1 MAPEVMDD
9 ALYDERADL
18 WSVGCILYETAFGKP
33 PIKTQ
38 SFTELIRW
46 LRNPKIKWPIK
57 ANACTSFL
65 KGLLEKEAKARLTWP
80 EIIAHPYLDN
90 NLLILY
96 NTESNRPLTEAL
108 TSSQQIKKEKQR
120 REIILHRDK
129 KMIAEAMNKCQMLKQ
144 SPDEEDEKPTKNKR
158 HNVIGDNDSISS
170 TDSVNAIVQTDL
182 ETDVEG
188 PPVERRNSSIRA
200 NVGHLPSSDNQQF
213 VIKRY
218 ADNFS
223 VEQNATVVENNN
235 LRLGR
240 MMENLQIEV
249 KHTSNMPAT
258 KQIQINPAVKIEKHS
273 MALERPS
280 SSGKSETLKSSQ
292 SSGKEQTG
300 ISKELEKR
308 KLGHNLE
315 NFSIRMGNNEKVIE
329 KHDDETT
336 KETHDR
342 LVMLKSVDKLK
353 CSIC

>member
-18 WSVGCILYETAFGKP
+18 WSVGCILYETTFGKP

-57 ANACTSFL
+57 ANSCTLFL

-80 EIIAHPYLDN
+80 QIIAHPYIDN
-90 NLLILY
+90 NLQILY
-96 NTESNRPLTEAL
+96 NTESHRPLTEAL
-108 TSSQQIKKEKQR
+108 TSSQQVKKDKQR
-120 REIILHRDK
+120 QAIMLHRDK
-129 KMIAEAMNKCQMLKQ
+129 KMIDEAINKCQMLKQ
-144 SPDEEDEKPTKNKR
+144 SPFKEEEKPTKNKR

-170 TDSVNAIVQTDL
+170 TDSVNAIVQTDF

-188 PPVERRNSSIRA
+188 PPVERRHSSRPA
-200 NVGHLPSSDNQQF
+200 NVALLPSNDNQQF
-213 VIKRY
+213 VIQRY
-218 ADNFS
+218 ADNFA
-223 VEQNATVVENNN
+223 VQQNATVVDNNN

-249 KHTSNMPAT
+249 KHNANMPAT
-258 KQIQINPAVKIEKHS
+258 KQMPINPAAKLEKHS
-273 MALERPS
+273 LALERPS
-280 SSGKSETLKSSQ
+280 SSGKSDTLKSSQ
-292 SSGKEQTG
+292 SSGKEPTG

-308 KLGHNLE
+308 KLGQNLE

-342 LVMLKSVDKLK
+342 LVISETNEKS
-353 CSIC
+353 SI